1 MLYPKNLEQKLGFDQ
16 IREHIKHECSGPL
29 GRVFVEK
36 MRFSNDYEMIDKLV
50 RQTAEM
56 KQIMLLHSDEF
67 PSSNFIDAVPHL
79 TKAAIEGMFL
89 TEEEFFEIKLSLR
102 TVYECL
108 QFFKQQEE
116 NAFPQLRE
124 LTQAVDIDSQ
134 LLKDM
139 DRVIDQRGKL
149 RDDASPELQAI
160 RRQIISEQANL
171 RKKLESILKQSISQ
185 GYTADDA
192 SATIR
197 NGRMVIPVAAEHKR
211 KIKGFVQD
219 ESATG
224 QTIYLE
230 PVEIFDLNNEITEL
244 GYREKREIVRILTQL
259 TDRLRP
265 HVLNLKRAYTF
276 LGLMDFIR
284 AKAKFA
290 LRTQAS
296 MPFFGKKTILFWSNA
311 RHPLL
316 QLSFQK
322 QGKSVIPLSIKLD
335 EKQRI
340 LVISGPNAGGKSIA
354 LKTVGLT
361 QYMFQCGL
369 LVSMDD
375 HSQMGLFRDIFI
387 DIGDEQSLENDLST
401 YSSHLTNMRYFL
413 QHADKQT
420 LFLIDEFGTGT
431 EPGMGGAIAETI
443 LESLQQK
450 KAFGVVNTHYGN
462 LKAYANHTE
471 GVTNG
476 AMRFDAEHLEPLYQL
491 EIGRPGSSFAFEI
504 AQKIGLPREIVSRAK
519 QKVGTTQ
526 VDFDKMLRE
535 LENEKQKFAEQNR
548 ELQTKEKSLNET
560 LTKYNALKGELETG
574 RKQLLNKAKEDAKRL
589 LQEANQKIET
599 TIREIKEYK
608 ADKDMT
614 KVLRQDLASFE
625 KKLKPEEVVAE
636 VEPTP
641 EIKVIGGTIEEGD
654 LVRIKGQNTVGEVLD
669 IRGKDAEIRIGE
681 LKSNVK
687 LNRLEKISRKE
698 YRQQTVENQ
707 PRMQGID
714 MNEKMA
720 NFSQQLDLRGKR
732 GEEALTE
739 VDVWFDQALMLGSS
753 ELRIV
758 HGKGDGILRTLIR
771 NHLKRYREIASMTDE
786 HPDRGGAGVTII
798 RMK

>member
-1 MLYPKNLEQKLGFDQ
+1 MLYPKNIEQKLGFDQ
-16 IREHIKHECSGPL
+16 IRELVKHECSGTL
-29 GRVFVEK
+29 GKAFVEK
-36 MRFSNDYEMIDKLV
+36 MRFSNDFDIVDKLV

-56 KQIMLLHSDEF
+56 KEIMLLHADEF

-79 TKAAIEGMFL
+79 TKAAIEGIFL
-89 TEEEFFEIKLSLR
+89 TEQEFFDIKLSLR
-102 TVYECL
+102 TVHDCL
-108 QFFKQQEE
+108 HFFKSQEE

-124 LTQAVDIDSQ
+124 LTQAVEIDAG
-134 LLKDM
+134 LLKDI

-149 RDDASPELQAI
+149 RDDASSELQAI

-171 RKKLESILKQSISQ
+171 RKKLESILKQSISN
-185 GYTADDA
+185 GYTTDDA

-197 NGRMVIPVAAEHKR
+197 NGRMVIPVAAEYKR

-224 QTIYLE
+224 QTVYLE

-259 TDRLRP
+259 TDRVRP
-265 HVLNLKRAYTF
+265 HITNLKRAYTF

-290 LRTQAS
+290 LQTQAS
-296 MPFFGKKTILFWSNA
+296 LPIFTKRTILVWENA

-316 QLSFQK
+316 HLSFRK
-322 QGKSVIPLSIKLD
+322 QGKPVVPLTIKLD
-335 EKQRI
+335 ENQRL

-375 HSQMGLFRDIFI
+375 HSQIGLFRDIFI

-413 QHADKQT
+413 QHADKKT

-443 LESLQQK
+443 LEALQQR
-450 KAFGVVNTHYGN
+450 KAFGVLNTHYGN
-462 LKAYANHTE
+462 LKAYANRTE
-471 GVTNG
+471 GVVNG

-504 AQKIGLPREIVSRAK
+504 AQKIGLPREIVARAK
-519 QKVGTTQ
+519 QKVGNTQ

-535 LENEKQKFAEQNR
+535 LETEKQRFAEQNR
-548 ELQTKEKSLNET
+548 ELQAKDKTLNET
-560 LTKYNALKGELETG
+560 LSRYNTLKNELETG
-574 RKQLLNKAKEDAKRL
+574 RKRLLNQAKEDARRL
-589 LQEANQKIET
+589 VQEANQKIEN
-599 TIREIKEYK
+599 TIREIREQK
-608 ADKDMT
+608 ADKDTT
-614 KVLRQDLASFE
+614 KNLRQGLTQFE
-625 KKLKPEEVVAE
+625 KTLKPEEVA
-636 VEPTP
+636 VETELVP
-641 EIKVIGGTIEEGD
+641 EIKVIGGEIGEGD
-654 LVRIKGQNTVGEVLD
+654 LVRIKGQNTVGEVLS

-714 MNEKMA
+714 LNEKMA
-720 NFSQQLDLRGKR
+720 NFSTQLDIRGKR

-739 VDVWFDQALMLGSS
+739 LDTWIDQALMFGTT

-771 NHLKRYREIASMTDE
+771 NHLKGYREIASMTDE
-786 HPDRGGAGVTII
+786 HIDRGGSGVTII